1 MSAPRKSRERDI
13 EKLLSVCALLALK
26 IRGHNSLR
34 LGPPADEHLSGAN
47 KKSERA
53 RLLPLAS
60 IPYPPPPC
68 GSKRAENHKAHLH
81 YTHTH
86 GAAGCY
92 ARVLSFTLM
101 ERRYMRRVDGVRF
114 PGAILELI
122 PQAILSARTLPT
134 SCQCTHAGARPPA
147 SASIARGTPSTT
159 SLIALMSIT
168 TQPSTHKN
176 TPALQLPSINTFIRI
191 QPFPS
196 SAGAMLK
203 NSSPTKHSFNSVVTA
218 GAFMAKIE
226 HFVQQI

>member
-1 MSAPRKSRERDI
+1 MSISRGLIRRA
-13 EKLLSVCALLALK
+13 SV
-26 IRGHNSLR
+26 RGCF
-34 LGPPADEHLSGAN
+34 
-47 KKSERA
+47 
-53 RLLPLAS
+53 LLPPFHIHLRRVVPREPK
-60 IPYPPPPC
+60 I
-68 GSKRAENHKAHLH
+68 KRRI
-81 YTHTH
+81 YIIHTH

-147 SASIARGTPSTT
+147 SIARGTPSTT

-203 NSSPTKHSFNSVVTA
+203 NSSPKSINL
-218 GAFMAKIE
+218 I
-226 HFVQQI
+226 QC